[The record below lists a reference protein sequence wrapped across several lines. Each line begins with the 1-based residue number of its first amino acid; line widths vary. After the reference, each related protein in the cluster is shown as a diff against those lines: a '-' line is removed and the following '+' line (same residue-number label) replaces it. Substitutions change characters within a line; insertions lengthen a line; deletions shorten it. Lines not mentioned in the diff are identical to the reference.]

1 MVFLSSVESNSAS
14 PAKGR
19 GEPAFRH
26 DVHKVRAYF
35 DRDRELFNGPI
46 KVMLLILPTLK
57 WLIAD
62 DGVCPTTTLVARMP
76 SSKGAT
82 EMDLFDLQD
91 TVGRHLRKGRKP
103 PPRNKDGYQ
112 SWAKALAIL
121 SRSNKGLD
129 HLSFDKVAVE
139 LV

>member
-1 MVFLSSVESNSAS
+1 M
-14 PAKGR
+14 
-19 GEPAFRH
+19 
-26 DVHKVRAYF
+26 
-35 DRDRELFNGPI
+35 
-46 KVMLLILPTLK
+46 PTLK

-62 DGVCPTTTLVARMP
+62 DGVCPTTTLVVRMP

-121 SRSNKGLD
+121 SRSNEGLD

>member
-1 MVFLSSVESNSAS
+1 M
-14 PAKGR
+14 
-19 GEPAFRH
+19 
-26 DVHKVRAYF
+26 
-35 DRDRELFNGPI
+35 
-46 KVMLLILPTLK
+46 PTLK

-62 DGVCPTTTLVARMP
+62 DGVCPTTTLVVRMP

-91 TVGRHLRKGRKP
+91 GC
-103 PPRNKDGYQ
+103 Q